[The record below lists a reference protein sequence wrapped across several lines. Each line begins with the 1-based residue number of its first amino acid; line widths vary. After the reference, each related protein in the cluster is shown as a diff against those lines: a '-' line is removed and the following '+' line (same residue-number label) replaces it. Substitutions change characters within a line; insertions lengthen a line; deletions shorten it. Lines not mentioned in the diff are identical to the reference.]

1 MSLLHQQRALVS
13 VFRDVLVYL
22 KAQTK
27 AHNDAVSRLSA
38 AGNGVNLKAIP
49 YTVSRKGMI
58 VRVGLKRNYVG
69 DIVWRLENLS
79 GSHHQSHVNCTSSVA
94 LLNL

>member
-13 VFRDVLVYL
+13 VFRNVLVHL

-38 AGNGVNLKAIP
+38 AGNDVNLEVIP

-58 VRVGLKRNYVG
+58 VRVALKRNFVG
-69 DIVWRLENLS
+69 DIVWRLRKPER
-79 GSHHQSHVNCTSSVA
+79 
-94 LLNL
+94 